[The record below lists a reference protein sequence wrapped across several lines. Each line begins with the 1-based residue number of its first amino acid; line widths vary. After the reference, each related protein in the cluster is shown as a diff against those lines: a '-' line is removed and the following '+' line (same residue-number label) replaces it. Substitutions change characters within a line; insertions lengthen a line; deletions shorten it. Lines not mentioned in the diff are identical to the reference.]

1 MRHDHLC
8 ELKDT
13 ESHANKGPGCGCAKR
28 ALDSEPLPPEL
39 VPIYPTPQDPPRPEL
54 LTSTTLGA
62 KTLSS
67 SHGAET
73 WADVQADMLQVE
85 P

>member
-13 ESHANKGPGCGCAKR
+13 RSYWKGPSCGCAKR
-28 ALDSEPLPPEL
+28 AIDADPLPPEL
-39 VPIYPTPQDPPRPEL
+39 VPIYPTPQDPPRPDV
-54 LTSTTLGA
+54 LTSTTWMA
-62 KTLSS
+62 KALSS
-67 SHGAET
+67 AQGAET
-73 WADVQADMLQVE
+73 WADSQADMQVE